1 LRDSK
6 NKAAARAFVEFLQ
19 GSDARAVFQKYGFT
33 SAEKSAAKN

>member
-6 NKAAARAFVEFLQ
+6 NKPAARAFLEFLE
-19 GSDARAVFQKYGFT
+19 GTDARAAFQKYGFT